1 VLHRGLQKVYG
12 LADVVQVVQVSVRF
26 HKLCNN

>member
-1 VLHRGLQKVYG
+1 VYG